1 MDSNNR
7 SIWTAYGME
16 STFGTHP
23 DSQFETILSDGISIP
38 NLKALNAKHRGPFQ
52 MNREVQNRYGLSDR
66 EVFDVNKASQVYN
79 AEVKKNTENMNK
91 VIQMSEELGIDRDL
105 LEYMTWQQGRLGTMD
120 IITTAAS
127 TEGQLTHISRKTLR
141 GNSTR
146 PLGGS
151 SDYSYA
157 NDYLSM
163 LKDKWNERKKGSEKY
178 LPLTEEEKV
187 FDGEIKF

>member
-1 MDSNNR
+1 MDNKNR
-7 SIWTAYGME
+7 STWIAYGME
-16 STFGTHP
+16 STFGAHP
-23 DSQFETILSDGISIP
+23 DSKSGYINHEGVHVPITR
-38 NLKALNAKHRGPFQ
+38 NWNAKHRGPFQ
-52 MNREVQNRYGLSDR
+52 MNRKVQKDYGLENW
-66 EVFDVNKASQVYN
+66 EVFDVNKASQVYEM
-79 AEVKKNTENMNK
+79 EVKKRTKNMNK
-91 VIQMSEELGIDRDL
+91 VIELAENLGIEKDL
-105 LEYMTWQQGRLGTMD
+105 LEYITWQQGRLGAMD
-120 IITTAAS
+120 IITTAAK
-127 TEGQLTHISRKTLR
+127 TEGELKYVSRKTLK